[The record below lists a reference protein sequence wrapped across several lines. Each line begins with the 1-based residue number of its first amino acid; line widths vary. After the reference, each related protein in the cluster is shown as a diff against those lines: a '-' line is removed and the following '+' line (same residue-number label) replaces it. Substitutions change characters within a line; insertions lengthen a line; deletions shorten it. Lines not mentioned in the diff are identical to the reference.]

1 MDNDLKEKLDNFI
14 DDFLNVPEVKQYLL
28 IKKEIETSEEI
39 KRLNKEVSLA
49 QKEMA
54 LSLGTPTY
62 EDNKKK
68 YEEAKALYDNHPLIV
83 NYSILEEEVSY
94 LINEIKNKLSN

>member
-54 LSLGTPTY
+54 LSLGTPAY

-68 YEEAKALYDNHPLIV
+68 YEEAKAIYDNHPLIV